1 MSYETMEKE
10 GVARRGFV
18 VVIARAV
25 ESEVPIFDSGQFQ
38 LSDSYSNPDSESGST
53 PTFSCISYLK

>member
-38 LSDSYSNPDSESGST
+38 LSDSYSIPTPSPDRRRPSAVLVT
-53 PTFSCISYLK
+53 